1 MDIFQLQLRDFL
13 MLFLSILIGA
23 TPFVLIGVIFSS
35 LLENLID
42 TEKLLMFVPK
52 NRWLAPLMMSLIGFV
67 FPVCECGNIPV
78 ARRLIRKGVNP
89 AAVITFLLAA
99 PILNPIT
106 ITSTLVAFNFWP
118 ELVVARFVGGFI
130 IAYLVGVIFSFN
142 KNPADLLKSE
152 EQVLHDHACH
162 PKKKQKFKQNF
173 YKALINIPG
182 EFLEMMSVL
191 VLGATI
197 AAFVQI
203 AIPREFLFDLA
214 AGDLWMI
221 LMMMLLALIISV
233 CSSVDAF
240 IALAYANTVGGGA
253 LLGFLVFGPMIDL
266 KSLALM
272 KTIFKTKALVYLS
285 ILVALMTI
293 LLASIFNYL

>member
-1 MDIFQLQLRDFL
+1 

-35 LLENLID
+35 LLENLVD
-42 TEKLLMFVPK
+42 AEKLLKIIPK
-52 NRWLAPLMMSLIGFV
+52 NRWLAPLAMSLIGFV

-89 AAVITFLLAA
+89 SAVMTFLLAA

-106 ITSTLVAFNFWP
+106 ITSTLVAFNLWP
-118 ELVVARFVGGFI
+118 ELVVARFVGGFL
-130 IAYLVGVIFSFN
+130 IAYLIGIIFSFN
-142 KNPADLLKSE
+142 KNSANLLREE

-162 PKKKQKFKQNF
+162 PKKKQKFKLNF
-173 YKALINIPG
+173 NKALINIPS
-182 EFLEMMSVL
+182 EFLEMMSIL
-191 VLGATI
+191 VIGAGI
-197 AAFVQI
+197 AALVQI
-203 AIPREFLFDLA
+203 IVPREWLFNLA

-240 IALAYANTVGGGA
+240 IALAYTNIASGGA

-272 KTIFKTKALVYLS
+272 KTIFKTRTLVYLS
-285 ILVALMTI
+285 LLVALMTI
-293 LLASIFNYL
+293 LLALIFNYL